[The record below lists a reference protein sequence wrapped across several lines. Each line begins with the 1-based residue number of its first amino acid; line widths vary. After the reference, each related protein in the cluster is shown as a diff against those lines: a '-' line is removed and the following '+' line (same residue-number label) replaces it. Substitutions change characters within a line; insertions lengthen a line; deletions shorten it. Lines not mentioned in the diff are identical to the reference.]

1 MHILKILKIKVS
13 VVQHLVKL
21 KKKPESF
28 DHVKSD
34 SCPKDVTR
42 MLEFNCRD
50 LQENKKINIHR
61 LSLAR
66 LNWLLFL
73 RSNNHHPHLDS
84 QNGWGWK
91 GPLKIVSFIIRH
103 FSENC

>member
-1 MHILKILKIKVS
+1 MVS
-13 VVQHLVKL
+13 VGHYFAFTKITKSFSCSTPGKI
-21 KKKPESF
+21 KKKPENF

-73 RSNNHHPHLDS
+73 RSNNHHPHLKS

-91 GPLKIVSFIIRH
+91 GPLKIV
-103 FSENC
+103 